1 MENNMTPGEAPLK
14 GDSEG
19 IDSWNDRLDE
29 NLEPTDTG
37 DPEADEKAKAFSDQN
52 GSGDQSDQADSPG
65 KSGTPV
71 SGQ

>member
-1 MENNMTPGEAPLK
+1 MENNKTIGEAPLK

-29 NLEPTDTG
+29 NLEPTNTG
-37 DPEADEKAKAFSDQN
+37 DPEADEKAKAFSAQN
-52 GSGDQSDQADSPG
+52 GSGDQSDQAEGPG
-65 KSGTPV
+65 KPGTPV

>member
-1 MENNMTPGEAPLK
+1 MENNMTPGKAPSK

-19 IDSWNDRLDE
+19 IDNWNDRLDE

-37 DPEADEKAKAFSDQN
+37 DPEADEKAKRFSEQN
-52 GSGDQSDQADSPG
+52 GSGDQSDQAG
-65 KSGTPV
+65 GLTGTGTPL